1 VKRTQSQESLRDPSG
16 WVSGA
21 FAALHPEI
29 RSPWAVAV
37 TVLLFY
43 GTWLAFAVPQ
53 SHGGRDFVLLGES
66 YAQRAPLG
74 SVLHMGP
81 PYLNKLGYDGEFYY
95 FIALDP
101 LHARVS
107 IDDPPYRYTRILYPL
122 VSRLL
127 ALGQPHL
134 IPYTL
139 ILVNWLALAGGT
151 LALAA
156 FLRRKRASP
165 WFALVYGLYPGLA
178 VSLQRDLTEPLS
190 YGLVA
195 VAIYLFDR
203 GGRWRLIGAGGSFAL
218 AILAR
223 EVAAVFGV
231 IYAVSLLLER
241 PSSTLGLTHR
251 GGNARRA
258 GFLLVLALGPLALYK
273 AALAQW
279 LGSSGVPSAVVPVA
293 IPFGGLLAYWPWRA
307 GVFEQIVWVTIPALV
322 PLLIA
327 VRAWRGGFR
336 SVEAVALV
344 VNVVLFAI
352 LLNITT

>member
-1 VKRTQSQESLRDPSG
+1 M
-16 WVSGA
+16 SGA
-21 FAALHPEI
+21 SAALNPEI
-29 RSPWAVAV
+29 RSPWAVAL

-53 SHGGRDFVLLGES
+53 SHGGRDFVQLGQS
-66 YAQRAPLG
+66 FAQRAPLG
-74 SVLHMGP
+74 SPLHLGP

-101 LHARVS
+101 LHARVA

-122 VSRLL
+122 VARLL
-127 ALGQPHL
+127 ALGQPPL

-139 ILVNWLALAGGT
+139 IVVNWLALAGGT

-156 FLRRKRASP
+156 FLQHHRTSP

-178 VSLQRDLTEPLS
+178 VSLRRDLTEPLS

-195 VAIYLFDR
+195 LAIYVFDR
-203 GGRWRLIGAGGSFAL
+203 GGRWRLIGAGSSFAL

-231 IYAVSLLLER
+231 IYAVSLLREGL
-241 PSSTLGLTHR
+241 SSTFGLAYR

-258 GFLLVLALGPLALYK
+258 VFLLVLALGPFALYK
-273 AALAQW
+273 AVLAQW
-279 LGSSGVPSAVVPVA
+279 LGSSGVPSTVLPVV
-293 IPFGGLLAYWPWRA
+293 IPFGGLLAYWPWKA

-327 VRAWRGGFR
+327 VWAWRRGFR
-336 SVEAVALV
+336 SVEAVALI

-352 LLNITT
+352 LLNTTTLLVS